1 MHLQSEDII
10 NQIRQQAKGKKK
22 IVFVSGNFNI
32 VHPGHLR
39 LLRFASE
46 CGDFLVLGV
55 NGNNP
60 GKDVL
65 LDEEIRLEGVK
76 SVTWV
81 DFPFILQDPPEAF
94 ISALKPAIVVKGKEH
109 EDAYNVESEAV
120 KPYGGKLLF
129 SSGDI
134 SFSLVDL
141 LRNESK
147 RLDSRSIQKQEEFMK
162 RHNFDWEC
170 IPAALKKIQQLNVM
184 VLGEIIIDE
193 YIHCDALGMSRE
205 DPTVVVTPVD
215 REKFLGGAAIV
226 ASHARSL
233 GASVSFF
240 SVAGADDMA
249 GFARQ
254 KLQEYQV
261 KASVFEDESRPTI
274 LKQRF
279 RCSEKSLL
287 RVNHLRQHPISRELQ
302 SVMKESL
309 FGHFDTQVDLLIF
322 SDFNYG
328 ILPQPM
334 VEAIVNEC
342 RKRNIMMVADS
353 QSSSQIGDVSRFNH
367 MKLLTPTER
376 EARLAVKDFESGLVI
391 LAEKLRQQA
400 RAENVFITLDK
411 EGMLIHADVPGKNEF
426 LTDKLSAMSDSVKDP
441 AGAGDSLLTCSAL
454 SLAAGVDIW
463 KSAYIGSLAAACQI
477 ERTGNSPLS
486 VRDLLQ
492 KITKS

>member
-1 MHLQSEDII
+1 
-10 NQIRQQAKGKKK
+10 
-22 IVFVSGNFNI
+22 
-32 VHPGHLR
+32 
-39 LLRFASE
+39 
-46 CGDFLVLGV
+46 
-55 NGNNP
+55 
-60 GKDVL
+60 
-65 LDEEIRLEGVK
+65 
-76 SVTWV
+76 
-81 DFPFILQDPPEAF
+81 
-94 ISALKPAIVVKGKEH
+94 
-109 EDAYNVESEAV
+109 
-120 KPYGGKLLF
+120 
-129 SSGDI
+129 
-134 SFSLVDL
+134 
-141 LRNESK
+141 
-147 RLDSRSIQKQEEFMK
+147 MK

-426 LTDKLSAMSDSVKDP
+426 LTDKLSP
-441 AGAGDSLLTCSAL
+441 
-454 SLAAGVDIW
+454 
-463 KSAYIGSLAAACQI
+463 
-477 ERTGNSPLS
+477 
-486 VRDLLQ
+486 
-492 KITKS
+492 